1 MIMKRLY
8 TAASALSDTVQQ
20 TDPFTKS
27 PREAGNI
34 YQIKDCMM
42 ESASLISR
50 QYFPVGG
57 KIDEGYVKQ
66 LYGESSIRWGEKEFT
81 RVIAELKGE
90 RTNARTWGK
99 QKVESMVM
107 ASMKVQRVNIH
118 TMTGLKTEFKNDSSP
133 EFAAKL
139 WNGCYR
145 SFDDAPNWEI
155 QSETEY
161 MQMNCLA
168 YNDLKEGE
176 TETKGCIA
184 RLFVDV
190 KKEVV
195 KALNRSTVLTHG
207 GQIWMKRTPEEVVS
221 QGRYKKRKKGTTN
234 SSFYSLAI
242 GKDVSPSKVF
252 AEILTNT
259 VSLSLLFIFISNIDL
274 LTHFPLF

>member
-1 MIMKRLY
+1 
-8 TAASALSDTVQQ
+8 
-20 TDPFTKS
+20 
-27 PREAGNI
+27 
-34 YQIKDCMM
+34 M

-66 LYGESSIRWGEKEFT
+66 LYGEASIWWGEKEFT
-81 RVIAELKGE
+81 SAIAELKGE

-107 ASMKVQRVNIH
+107 AAMKVQGVKIH
-118 TMTGLKTEFKNDSSP
+118 TMTGLKTEFRNDGSP

-145 SFDDAPNWEI
+145 SFDDAPNWENEA
-155 QSETEY
+155 ETEY
-161 MQMNCLA
+161 MLMNCLA
-168 YNDLKEGE
+168 YHALKEGE

-190 KKEVV
+190 KKEVI

-207 GQIWMKRTPEEVVS
+207 GQIRMKRTPQEVVS
-221 QGRYKKRKKGTTN
+221 QGKYKKRKKGTTN

-242 GKDVSPSKVF
+242 GGDVSPSKVL
-252 AEILTNT
+252 AEYLLTNK
-259 VSLSLLFIFISNIDL
+259 VSLSLICFVWSIY
-274 LTHFPLF
+274 